1 MKESVTVNT
10 KRMRIMI
17 GILGMLLPWLVALI
31 TLSWPQSISIT
42 YYSLF
47 AVGTFMVVLGSAGI
61 LLINYKGYE
70 KIDDITATIAGIF
83 GILICLFP
91 MTYLP
96 DPSIQTGV
104 LHLRSDISNIFHCVS
119 AFGFFATLAFM
130 SFFLFTKTSGEMTKQ
145 KKIKNIIYRVCGVGM
160 LGSFILMLLQFIP
173 GFNCY
178 NLTWIVEAI
187 ALFFFGFSWIVKSD
201 AFPCLQDKK
210 KVTNKR
216 LVLDNKESIEK
227 FLDAMDVWIEP
238 TKVTSK
244 DDVEDSEP
252 KKKVFRVWKY
262 KAEMTKADFGV
273 FLPDTMWCGWPQVC
287 DGKTKDEMLKM
298 GFGCYDSWLVDED
311 AQEEE

>member
-1 MKESVTVNT
+1 MRNVTVDT

-70 KIDDITATIAGIF
+70 KIDDIMATIAGIF

-96 DPSIQTGV
+96 DPDIKTGI
-104 LHLRSDISNIFHCVS
+104 LHLPSEISNIFHCIS
-119 AFGFFATLAFM
+119 AFGFFGVLAFM

-145 KKIKNIIYRVCGVGM
+145 KKIKNIIYRVCGIGM
-160 LGSFILMLLQFIP
+160 MASFLLLLLGFFDWAP
-173 GFNCY
+173 Y

-187 ALFFFGFSWIVKSD
+187 ALFFFGISWIVKAD
-201 AFPCLQDKK
+201 AIPFLKDSKK
-210 KVTNKR
+210 TN
-216 LVLDNKESIEK
+216 L
-227 FLDAMDVWIEP
+227 
-238 TKVTSK
+238 
-244 DDVEDSEP
+244 
-252 KKKVFRVWKY
+252 
-262 KAEMTKADFGV
+262 
-273 FLPDTMWCGWPQVC
+273 
-287 DGKTKDEMLKM
+287 
-298 GFGCYDSWLVDED
+298 
-311 AQEEE
+311 

>member
-1 MKESVTVNT
+1 MSLKESVTVNT

-42 YYSLF
+42 YYSVF

-70 KIDDITATIAGIF
+70 KVDDISATIAGIF

-96 DPSIQTGV
+96 EPSMQTGI
-104 LHLRSDISNIFHCVS
+104 LHLPSNVSNIFHCIS
-119 AFGFFATLAFM
+119 ASVFFTTLAFM
-130 SFFLFTKTSGEMTKQ
+130 SFFLFTKTAGEMTQQ

-160 LGSFILMLLQFIP
+160 LVSFLFIVLATIIP
-173 GFNCY
+173 GFGPY

-201 AFPCLQDKK
+201 AFSFLQD
-210 KVTNKR
+210 R
-216 LVLDNKESIEK
+216 
-227 FLDAMDVWIEP
+227 
-238 TKVTSK
+238 
-244 DDVEDSEP
+244 
-252 KKKVFRVWKY
+252 
-262 KAEMTKADFGV
+262 
-273 FLPDTMWCGWPQVC
+273 
-287 DGKTKDEMLKM
+287 
-298 GFGCYDSWLVDED
+298 
-311 AQEEE
+311 